1 MSTIKQEL
9 AVKEIIEKHRS
20 VSAAMKKVGYKP
32 NTYSKPKNLTKSK
45 AWPEL
50 MEKYLPDKDVLEEH
64 RKGLHATKPIGALV
78 MIKQGDG
85 KDVVY
90 KDNEGVIEVDDT
102 PTRLKAVELAYK
114 IKGRINN
121 NGTNINV
128 NEVKILV
135 MPSELI
141 AKYEIPQQPVIGG
154 K

>member
-1 MSTIKQEL
+1 MSTFKQEQ
-9 AVKEIIEKHRS
+9 AVKEITENHRS

-50 MEKYLPDKDVLEEH
+50 IEKYLPDDEVLAEH
-64 RKGLHATKPIGALV
+64 QKGLHATKPIGALV
-78 MIKQGDG
+78 LIKKDG
-85 KDVVY
+85 EKEVIY

-114 IKGRINN
+114 VKGQLN
-121 NGTNINV
+121 NGTSVNIN
-128 NEVKILV
+128 ETKILV
-135 MPSELI
+135 MPNELI
-141 AKYEIPQQPVIGG
+141 TKYGISPVTEIGR